1 MTLLAAWMAAVDGTE
16 WTLVVALYAIN
27 ATAVLHLA
35 RRSPGSGLVPFG
47 TLGDSRF
54 VLALLALVLA
64 AAYQPAAATATLP
77 FWMMLTASALCGQ
90 ADGAWTAA
98 IMRHGHVSFR
108 QALVLTARRIGV
120 RKSGMVQFMAGRPA
134 P

>member
-16 WTLVVALYAIN
+16 WTLVVALYAVN

-64 AAYQPAAATATLP
+64 TAHQTAAYQPTAATASLP
-77 FWMMLTASALCGQ
+77 F
-90 ADGAWTAA
+90 
-98 IMRHGHVSFR
+98 
-108 QALVLTARRIGV
+108 
-120 RKSGMVQFMAGRPA
+120 
-134 P
+134 